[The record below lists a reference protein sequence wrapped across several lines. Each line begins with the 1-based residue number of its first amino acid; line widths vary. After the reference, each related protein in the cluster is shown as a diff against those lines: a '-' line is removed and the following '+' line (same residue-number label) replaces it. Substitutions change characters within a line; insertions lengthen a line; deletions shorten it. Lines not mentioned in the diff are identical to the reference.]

1 MGLEG
6 VKPIPTIMKNIN
18 KPVKV
23 ILKNDL
29 CYEGTMVECDNYM
42 NLVID
47 HVVEYHGDSKMAG
60 YQRVL
65 IRGNN
70 VLYLI
75 LGKK

>member
-1 MGLEG
+1 MEG
-6 VKPIPTIMKNIN
+6 VKPLTTIMKNLN
-18 KPVKV
+18 KPVRV
-23 ILKNDL
+23 ILKNEL

-47 HVVEYHGDSKMAG
+47 HVVEYYGDSKMAG

>member
-1 MGLEG
+1 MEG
-6 VKPIPTIMKNIN
+6 VKPLTTIMKNLN
-18 KPVKV
+18 KPVRV

-47 HVVEYHGDSKMAG
+47 HVVEYLGDSKMAG

>member
-1 MGLEG
+1 MEG
-6 VKPIPTIMKNIN
+6 AKPIPTIMKNLS
-18 KPVKV
+18 KHVKV

-29 CYEGTMVECDNYM
+29 CYEGMMVECDNYM

-47 HVVEYHGDSKMAG
+47 HVVEYHGENKLAG
-60 YQRVL
+60 YPRVL

-75 LGKK
+75 LSSK